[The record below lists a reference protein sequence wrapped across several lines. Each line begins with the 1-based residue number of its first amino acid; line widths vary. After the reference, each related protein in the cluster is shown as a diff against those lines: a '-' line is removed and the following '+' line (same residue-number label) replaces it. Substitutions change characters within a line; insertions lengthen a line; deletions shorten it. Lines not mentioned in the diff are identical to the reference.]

1 MGAHSPT
8 MELSEAHQQQLF
20 DLVDESDYSLADWQ
34 AALDAFE
41 SWLENE
47 GITERPLDAMLGYVH
62 CCTLTKA
69 ATLSSP
75 DLGELL
81 RENLKQYGFDAV
93 QGSSAEEEQE

>member
-1 MGAHSPT
+1 

-34 AALDAFE
+34 AALGAFD
-41 SWLENE
+41 SWLDNQ
-47 GITERPLDAMLGYVH
+47 GIAERPLDAMLGYVH

-69 ATLSSP
+69 TTLSAP

-81 RENLKQYGFDAV
+81 RENLKQYGFDAA
-93 QGSSAEEEQE
+93 QGASAEEAEE

>member
-1 MGAHSPT
+1 

-34 AALDAFE
+34 AALDTFE
-41 SWLENE
+41 SWLKEK
-47 GITERPLDAMLGYVH
+47 GVTERPIDSMLGYIH

-75 DLGELL
+75 DLSELL
-81 RENLKQYGFDAV
+81 HENLLEYGFDAA
-93 QGSSAEEEQE
+93 QRADSREAE